1 MKNRIFKPALILV
14 MALGL
19 VSFTNPEVKE
29 VKVKDSKITWV
40 GHKVTGEHTGTI
52 NLKEGTL
59 IFDGNIL
66 TGGSFVMDMTSINT
80 TDLSGGMKGKLDGH
94 LKSADFFGV
103 DKHPTA
109 SLVFTDVKKTDD
121 AYAVTADLTIKGITH
136 PVNFNLNM
144 DGDKAMTAFKVDR
157 TKYNITYKSNSFFD
171 GLKDKAIYDEF
182 DLSVTLMF

>member
-1 MKNRIFKPALILV
+1 MKDRIFKSALILV
-14 MALGL
+14 IALGL

-29 VKVKDSKITWV
+29 IKVKESNITWV

-52 NLKEGTL
+52 DLKEGTL
-59 IFDGNIL
+59 MFDGDQL

-109 SLVFTDVKKTDD
+109 ALVFTNVEKSENG
-121 AYAVTADLTIKGITH
+121 YAVTADLTIKGITK
-136 PVNFNLNM
+136 PVSFNLNM
-144 DGDKAMTAFKVDR
+144 ESNKAMTAFKVDR
-157 TKYNITYKSNSFFD
+157 TKYDIKYGSATFID
-171 GLKDKAIYDEF
+171 GLKDRAIYDEF